1 MAIPSRLQPGQR
13 LADDDNLN
21 TFLATPQWQTNY
33 GITALAGGALS
44 SSTPVLVL
52 GSNVVTTV
60 VTAGD
65 SVVLPSAVA
74 GSIVYMLNADS
85 ADAVK
90 VYGNGSDT
98 INGTAGATG
107 VSYAAAKRVLFIA
120 VTDGVWIANV
130 MSAT

>member
-1 MAIPSRLQPGQR
+1 MALPNRFQSGFRLEDGN
-13 LADDDNLN
+13 NLN
-21 TFLATPQWQTNY
+21 VALATPQWQTNY
-33 GITALAGGALS
+33 GITALAGGGRS

-60 VTAGD
+60 ATAAD

-74 GSIVYMLNADS
+74 GSIVYLLNADS
-85 ADAVK
+85 ADAVQVFAK
-90 VYGNGSDT
+90 ASDT

-120 VTDGVWIANV
+120 VTNGVWIANV
-130 MSAT
+130 LAAS

>member
-1 MAIPSRLQPGQR
+1 MAIPSRLQSGQR
-13 LADDDNLN
+13 LADDDALN

-33 GITALAGGALS
+33 GITALAGGTLS

-52 GSNVVTTV
+52 GSNVVGTV
-60 VTAGD
+60 ATAGD

-130 MSAT
+130 LAAS